1 MTDGGLIVAAPS
13 SGSGKTTITAGLLRA
28 FHKRG
33 VRVVAAKAGP
43 DYIDPGFHAAAGA
56 ELAVNLDPWA
66 MRPATLAGLV
76 ERLDKS
82 AELVV
87 CEGVMGLYDG
97 IDATGTGSTAALAA
111 LTGWPVVL
119 VIDARGAA
127 ASAAALAHGFVHPP
141 QALAREGLA
150 IAGVVFNR
158 IGSAAHLQILRDAM
172 RAALPDLPVLGGLP
186 SAPDVKWP
194 ERHLGL
200 VPAGE
205 QPDLESAIARTAER
219 IEAGVDLVALRRAAR
234 PTRMAP
240 AGDAAGAPLPPLGQR
255 IAVARDDA
263 FVFAYPWVLDG
274 WRRAG
279 AELTFFSPLADE
291 QPAESADAIYL
302 PGGYPELHAGKLA
315 AGRNVLAA
323 LRRAAADR
331 VTIYGECGGYMMLGT
346 ALIDESGHR
355 HALAGLLPL
364 VTSFAERR
372 LHLGY
377 REATLVSASPLGRA
391 GQVYRG
397 HEFHYATVVEEG
409 RGADEGSGERLFAT
423 ANAAGHR
430 LTTSGLRSGTVLGS
444 FIHVIDQ
451 LGPANV

>member
-1 MTDGGLIVAAPS
+1 MRAGGLIIAAPS
-13 SGSGKTTITAGLLRA
+13 SGSGKTTITAGLVRA
-28 FHKRG
+28 FRRQG
-33 VRVVAAKAGP
+33 VRVAAAKAGP
-43 DYIDPGFHAAAGA
+43 DYIDPGFHLAAGA
-56 ELAVNLDPWA
+56 ELSVNLDPWA

-76 ERLDKS
+76 EHVAKT

-97 IDATGTGSTAALAA
+97 IDATGTASTAALAA

-119 VIDARGAA
+119 IIGARGAA
-127 ASAAALAHGFVHPP
+127 ASAAALVHGFVHPP
-141 QALAREGLA
+141 PALARDGLA
-150 IAGVVFNR
+150 FAGVVFNR
-158 IGSAAHLQILRDAM
+158 VGGSAHLQILRDSV
-172 RAALPDLPVLGGLP
+172 RTALPDLPVFGGLP
-186 SAPDVKWP
+186 SSPKVKWP

-205 QPDLESAIARTAER
+205 QPDLETAIAHTAE
-219 IEAGVDLVALRRAAR
+219 LVAAGLDLDALRGAAR
-234 PTRMAP
+234 PARMAP
-240 AGDAAGAPLPPLGQR
+240 ADIAAGTLLPPLGQR

-263 FVFAYPWVLDG
+263 FAFAYPWVLDG

-279 AELTFFSPLADE
+279 VELTFFSPLADE
-291 QPAESADAIYL
+291 QPARDADAIYL
-302 PGGYPELHAGKLA
+302 PGGYPELHAGELA
-315 AGRNVLAA
+315 ASRNTLAA

-331 VTIYGECGGYMMLGT
+331 VTIYGECGGYMMLGSGLVD
-346 ALIDESGHR
+346 ASGHR
-355 HALAGLLPL
+355 HALADLLPL

-377 REATLVSASPLGRA
+377 REATLASSGPLGRA
-391 GQVYRG
+391 GQAYRG

-409 RGADEGSGERLFAT
+409 PGEPLFAT

-444 FIHVIDQ
+444 FVHLIDHC
-451 LGPANV
+451 GAANV

>member
-1 MTDGGLIVAAPS
+1 MTSRGLIIAAPS
-13 SGSGKTTITAGLLRA
+13 SGSGKTTVTAGLLRA
-28 FHKRG
+28 FRKRG
-33 VRVVAAKAGP
+33 VRVAAAKAGP
-43 DYIDPGFHAAAGA
+43 DYIDPGFHLAAGA
-56 ELAVNLDPWA
+56 ELSVNLDPWA
-66 MRPATLAGLV
+66 MRPATLAGLL
-76 ERLDKS
+76 EHLDTA

-97 IDATGTGSTAALAA
+97 IDATGAASTAALAA

-119 VIDARGAA
+119 IVGARGAA
-127 ASAAALAHGFVHPP
+127 ASAAALVHGFVHPP
-141 QALAREGLA
+141 AALAREGLA
-150 IAGVVFNR
+150 FAGVVFNR
-158 IGSAAHLQILRDAM
+158 IGSAAHLQILRESM
-172 RAALPDLPVLGGLP
+172 RTALPDLPVFGGLP
-186 SAPDVKWP
+186 SSPEVKWP

-205 QPDLESAIARTAER
+205 QPDLETAIARTAE
-219 IEAGVDLVALRRAAR
+219 LVAAGIDLEALHRAAR
-234 PTRMAP
+234 PARVAP
-240 AGDAAGAPLPPLGQR
+240 ANVAAGAPLPPLGQR

-263 FVFAYPWVLDG
+263 FTFAYPWVLDG

-291 QPAESADAIYL
+291 QPTQNADAIYL

-315 AGRNVLAA
+315 ASRNVLTA

-346 ALIDESGHR
+346 GLVDESGHR

-364 VTSFAERR
+364 VTSFADRR

-377 REATLVSASPLGRA
+377 REATLESVGPLGRA
-391 GQVYRG
+391 GQTYRG
-397 HEFHYATVVEEG
+397 HEFHYATIVEE
-409 RGADEGSGERLFAT
+409 AAGERLFAT

-430 LTTSGLRSGTVLGS
+430 LTTSGLRSGTVMGS
-444 FIHVIDQ
+444 FIHMIDH
-451 LGPANV
+451 V